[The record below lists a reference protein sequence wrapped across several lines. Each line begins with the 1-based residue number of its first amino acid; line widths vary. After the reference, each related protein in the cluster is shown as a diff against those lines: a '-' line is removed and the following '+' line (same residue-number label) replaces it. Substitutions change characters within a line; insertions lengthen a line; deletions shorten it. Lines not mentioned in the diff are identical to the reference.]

1 MEDKSELYEI
11 ITALKVLR
19 DLYTEQHWF
28 AAGKNFLSTHDF
40 FKDLYESAERGIDGL
55 AEGAIA
61 LDWVI
66 PSASELT
73 DMAATAFSSFNGI
86 YSNDKA
92 IELENG
98 LRRCCAELMSD
109 CVDEGMRNRLAGV
122 CDDSLHRLYFL
133 KRFSK

>member
-1 MEDKSELYEI
+1 MKDKAEIYEI
-11 ITALKVLR
+11 IVALRVLR

-40 FKDLYESAERGIDGL
+40 FKDLYESAEKGIDGL

-92 IELENG
+92 IELENR
-98 LRRCCAELMSD
+98 LRKCCSKLMSD
-109 CVDEGMRNRLAGV
+109 CVDEGMKNRLAGT
-122 CDDSLHRLYFL
+122 CDASLHRVYFL

>member
-1 MEDKSELYEI
+1 MKDKAEIYEI
-11 ITALKVLR
+11 IVALRVLR

>member
-1 MEDKSELYEI
+1 MKDKAEIYEI
-11 ITALKVLR
+11 IVALRVLR

-40 FKDLYESAERGIDGL
+40 FKDLYESAEKGIDGL